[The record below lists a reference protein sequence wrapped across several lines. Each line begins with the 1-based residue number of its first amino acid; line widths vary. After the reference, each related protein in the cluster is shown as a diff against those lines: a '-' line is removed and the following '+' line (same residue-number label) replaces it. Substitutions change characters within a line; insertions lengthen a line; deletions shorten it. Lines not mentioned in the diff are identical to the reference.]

1 MNYLL
6 KIWSGKGGELTPEKT
21 AIKERSLISVNY
33 INPVEYMYLFYGH
46 VAAEHLKSQPQDSS
60 FQLVFTRLTSATVES
75 QDFIIYRYVF
85 YRSIYSS
92 APQPYA
98 PNKTLQVKGLLTR
111 LFWCNWV

>member
-1 MNYLL
+1 M
-6 KIWSGKGGELTPEKT
+6 TPEKT
-21 AIKERSLISVNY
+21 AIEERSLISVQY
-33 INPVEYMYLFYGH
+33 TNPVEYMYLFYAH

-75 QDFIIYRYVF
+75 QDFIIYRYIF

-98 PNKTLQVKGLLTR
+98 QNKTLQVKCLLTR
-111 LFWCNWV
+111 LF